1 MPVDFLA
8 ADDLSLFLRFDDFL
22 VSETPALT
30 ADFQRPVEV
39 PMDFDLRPRVARV
52 RYPCVPVASS
62 GCGS

>member
-39 PMDFDLRPRVARV
+39 PMDFDLRPA
-52 RYPCVPVASS
+52 
-62 GCGS
+62 